1 MRWILYSLVLLA
13 AALLDGGNLL
23 NTIALG
29 SGHVRPVMLTI
40 VLVFSCL
47 NSRRKDA
54 VGCAFVVGFAADLAS
69 AAMGPHMIIY
79 GIVGVAL
86 NSMSHMVSMKRII
99 HQCLVIF
106 LVSLLAQFPAAWL
119 EAWKTGQDM
128 SGLVSITLGTALY
141 TTVFAPVVWLV
152 LHGIWKRIY
161 PHAEGRSRLR

>member
-29 SGHVRPVMLTI
+29 SGHVRPV
-40 VLVFSCL
+40 